1 MLAPSDRVGDANRKR
16 RRPGRSA
23 VAGADRS
30 MTDRT
35 VLSIVGARPQFIKAF
50 PVSGRLR
57 ERLSEVLVHT
67 GQHYDFE
74 MSDVFFEELDIPEPD
89 YNLGVGSAN
98 HATQTAEMLTR
109 IDEVVEA
116 ERPDLVLVYGD
127 TNSTLAGALVAAKRN
142 LPVAHV
148 EAGLRSH
155 NWAMPEEV
163 NRVLTDRCSD
173 LLFVPSERAVETLAA
188 EGISDGVAVTGD
200 VMYDAIVRVR
210 DRAPPPSAVLGDLGY
225 GDGDYVLATVHRQAN
240 TDDPERLAAIVEGL
254 ASSPRPVVAPLHPRT
269 EEALKRHDLWER
281 ATAELDAIEPVG
293 YLEFVGLLDGAERVA
308 TDSGGVQKE
317 AFYLDTRCVTLR
329 DETEWVE
336 TVESGWN
343 ELVGA
348 DAGAIRAALRRTD
361 DLPEKPALYG
371 GGRAAERV
379 VDEIVARLR

>member
-1 MLAPSDRVGDANRKR
+1 
-16 RRPGRSA
+16 
-23 VAGADRS
+23 

>member
-1 MLAPSDRVGDANRKR
+1 MSDA
-16 RRPGRSA
+16 S
-23 VAGADRS
+23 
-30 MTDRT
+30 

-50 PVSGRLR
+50 PVSRLLR
-57 ERLSEVLVHT
+57 EQLSEVLVHT
-67 GQHYDFE
+67 GQHYDFG

-98 HATQTAEMLTR
+98 HANQTAAMLRR

-116 ERPDLVLVYGD
+116 ERPDMILVYGD
-127 TNSTLAGALVAAKRN
+127 TNSTLAGALVAAKRD

-148 EAGLRSH
+148 EAGLRSG

-173 LLFVPSERAVETLAA
+173 LLFVPSDRAVETLAD
-188 EGISDGVAVTGD
+188 EGITEGVTVTGD
-200 VMYDAIVRVR
+200 VMYDAITSVR
-210 DRAPPPSAVLGDLGY
+210 DRAPSASAILGDPGY
-225 GDGDYVLATVHRQAN
+225 GDDEYVLATVHRQAN
-240 TDDPERLAAIVEGL
+240 TDDPARLASVVEGL
-254 ASSPRPVVAPLHPRT
+254 SSSPRPVVAPLHPRT

-281 ATAELDAIEPVG
+281 ATAALDVIEPVG
-293 YLEFVGLLDGAERVA
+293 YLDFVGLLDGAERVA

-329 DETEWVE
+329 EETEWVE
-336 TVESGWN
+336 TVEAGWN

-348 DAGAIRAALRRTD
+348 DAAAIRSALRRTD
-361 DLPEKPALYG
+361 ELPEKPSLYG

-379 VDEIVARLR
+379 VDEIVSYLRPRA